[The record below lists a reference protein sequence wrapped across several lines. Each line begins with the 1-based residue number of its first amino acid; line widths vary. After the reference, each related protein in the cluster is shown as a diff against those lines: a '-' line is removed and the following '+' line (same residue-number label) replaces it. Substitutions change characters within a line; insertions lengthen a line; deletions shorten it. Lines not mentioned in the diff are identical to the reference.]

1 MTDTGHD
8 RWSEDLAGYLLGAL
22 EPDDAA
28 ALERH
33 AEGCERCRA
42 ELRRLA
48 PAALALPEMVER
60 LEPPPGLR
68 RRLLAEV
75 RADAAPVRREAG
87 GPRRLGGRLRDLHL
101 GPLGRRPL
109 AALAGLALVVVAIA
123 GYEIGN
129 GGGGA
134 PTSPVT
140 TFHSGRPPGVVAE
153 VRREGSAGELRLA
166 HVRPLP
172 DGRVLEAW
180 VRRRGTVEP
189 VKALFAPDR
198 RGEASTNLGDL
209 RGVDLVMVTVEP
221 AGGTRSPT
229 TAPITSVRVG

>member
-8 RWSEDLAGYLLGAL
+8 RWSEELAGYLLGAL
-22 EPDDAA
+22 DPGDAA
-28 ALERH
+28 ALVRH
-33 AEGCERCRA
+33 AEGCERCRE

-48 PAALALPEMVER
+48 PAALVLPETVEP

-75 RADAAPVRREAG
+75 RADAAPARREADG
-87 GPRRLGGRLRDLHL
+87 RRRLGDRLRDIHL

-109 AALAGLALVVVAIA
+109 AALAALALVVVAIA
-123 GYEIGN
+123 GYAIGN
-129 GGGGA
+129 GGGGT

-140 TFHSGRPPGVVAE
+140 TFHSGRPPGVVAQ

-166 HVRPLP
+166 NVGPLP
-172 DGRVLEAW
+172 AGRVLEAW